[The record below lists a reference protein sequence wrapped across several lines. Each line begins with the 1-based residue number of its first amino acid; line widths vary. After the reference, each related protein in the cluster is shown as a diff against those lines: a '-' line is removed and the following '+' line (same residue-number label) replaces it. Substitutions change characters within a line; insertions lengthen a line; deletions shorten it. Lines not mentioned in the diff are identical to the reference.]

1 MSGVAVGGQA
11 VIEGVMM
18 RSPRALA
25 VAVRKQN
32 GEIAVREM
40 VWRKVFPD
48 WKFLRWPFIRGA
60 VVLIE
65 SMANG
70 KRALTFA
77 SSQALGEDEDG
88 DVGGVAGALLALFAI
103 VLSVGLFIAAPHYSA
118 SYVGGLVGAGDV
130 SNPLFHLFAGVFKI
144 SIFFGYVLLLS
155 RLPEMKR
162 IFQYHGAE
170 HKSIYAF
177 ESGLPLTV
185 ENARKQVRFHPRCG
199 TAFIFAVAGIA
210 VLFWSV
216 VFPVIQPLFYVTDIK
231 WLQNFIYV
239 LIKIPMMFPIAGIA
253 YEFTRFSSQKDG
265 GPILRILTKPG
276 LWLQRLTTQEPDDS
290 QLEVALTALRQTL
303 FRERSL
309 GVAQQ
314 AEDTDEVTVYP
325 TYPAIQLPV
334 L

>member
-1 MSGVAVGGQA
+1 MSSLAVGGQA

-18 RSPRALA
+18 RSPKALS

-40 VWRKVFPD
+40 TWKKVFPD

-77 SSQALGEDEDG
+77 SSQALGEEDQEAG
-88 DVGGVAGALLALFAI
+88 GFATAISGLIAMLVG
-103 VLSVGLFIAAPHYSA
+103 VGLFIAAPHYSA
-118 SYVGGLVGAGDV
+118 SYVGGAVGAGDV
-130 SNPLFHLFAGVFKI
+130 SNPFFHLFASSFKI
-144 SIFFGYVLLLS
+144 IIFFGYVLLIS
-155 RLPEMKR
+155 RIPEIKR

-185 ENARKQVRFHPRCG
+185 ENAKKQTRFHPRCG
-199 TAFIFAVAGIA
+199 TAFIFAVAAIA
-210 VLFWSV
+210 VLFWSIA
-216 VFPVIQPLFYVTDIK
+216 FPLIQPFFQFTEVG
-231 WLQNFIYV
+231 WLQNLIYV
-239 LIKIPMMFPIAGIA
+239 AIKIPMMLPIAGIA
-253 YEFTRFSSQKDG
+253 YEFTRFSGQKEC
-265 GPILRILTKPG
+265 GPILRVLTIPG
-276 LWLQRLTTQEPDDS
+276 LWLQRLTTAEPDDS
-290 QLEVALTALRQTL
+290 QLEVALTALRTTL
-303 FRERSL
+303 FRERSHE
-309 GVAQQ
+309 VA
-314 AEDTDEVTVYP
+314 ENSDEIKIFPSYQEV
-325 TYPAIQLPV
+325 QLPV

>member
-1 MSGVAVGGQA
+1 MSGLAVGGQA

-25 VAVRKQN
+25 VAVRTQS

-70 KRALTFA
+70 KRALSFA
-77 SSQALGEDEDG
+77 SAQALGEEDDDTG
-88 DVGGVAGALLALFAI
+88 AAGALAAVLAI
-103 VLSVGLFIAAPHYSA
+103 ILSVGLFIAAPHYSA
-118 SYVGGLVGAGDV
+118 SFVGGLVGAGDV

-210 VLFWSV
+210 ILFWSA

-231 WLQNFIYV
+231 WLQNLIYV
-239 LIKIPMMFPIAGIA
+239 FIKIPMMLPIAGIA
-253 YEFTRFSSQKDG
+253 YEFTRFSGQKDC
-265 GPILRILTKPG
+265 GPILRVLTKPG

-309 GVAQQ
+309 GPSQT
-314 AEDTDEVTVYP
+314 AEDTDEIKVYA
-325 TYPAIQLPV
+325 TYQAVQLPV

>member
-1 MSGVAVGGQA
+1 MSSLAVGGQA

-18 RSPRALA
+18 RSPKALA

-40 VWRKVFPD
+40 TWKKVFPD

-77 SSQALGEDEDG
+77 SSQALGEEEEEM
-88 DVGGVAGALLALFAI
+88 GGFATSVSVLVAIL
-103 VLSVGLFIAAPHYSA
+103 LSVGLFIAAPHYSA
-118 SYVGGLVGAGDV
+118 SFVSGAVGVNGV
-130 SNPLFHLFAGVFKI
+130 SSPFFHLFAGSFKI
-144 SIFFGYVLLLS
+144 LIFFGYVLLIS

-177 ESGLPLTV
+177 EAGLPLTV
-185 ENARKQVRFHPRCG
+185 ENAKKQTRFHPRCG
-199 TAFIFAVAGIA
+199 TAFIFAVAAIA
-210 VLFWSV
+210 ILFWSA
-216 VFPVIQPLFYVTDIK
+216 VFPLIQPIFYVTDIG
-231 WLQNFIYV
+231 WLQNLVYV
-239 LIKIPMMFPIAGIA
+239 LIKIPMMLPIAGIA
-253 YEFTRFSSQKDG
+253 YEFTRFSGQKEC
-265 GPILRILTKPG
+265 GPILRVLTKPG

-290 QLEVALTALRQTL
+290 QLEIALTALRLTL
-303 FRERSL
+303 FRERS
-309 GVAQQ
+309 G
-314 AEDTDEVTVYP
+314 ETSKETDQVIVYP
-325 TYPAIQLPV
+325 SYQSIDGLPV

>member
-1 MSGVAVGGQA
+1 MSGLAVGGQA

-25 VAVRKQN
+25 VAVRKQS

-77 SSQALGEDEDG
+77 SSQALGEDEG
-88 DVGGVAGALLALFAI
+88 EDVGGMLGALAALFAI

-130 SNPLFHLFAGVFKI
+130 SNPLFHLLAGVFKI
-144 SIFFGYVLLLS
+144 SIFFGYILLLS

-170 HKSIYAF
+170 HKSIYAY

-210 VLFWSV
+210 ILFWSA
-216 VFPVIQPLFYVTDIK
+216 VFPVIQPIFYVTDIK

-239 LIKIPMMFPIAGIA
+239 LIKIPMMLPIAGIA
-253 YEFTRFSSQKDG
+253 YEFTRFSGQKDC

-325 TYPAIQLPV
+325 TYQAIQLPV

>member
-1 MSGVAVGGQA
+1 MSGLAVGGQA

-48 WKFLRWPFIRGA
+48 WKFLRWPLIRGA

-77 SSQALGEDEDG
+77 SSQALGEEEDV
-88 DVGGVAGALLALFAI
+88 DGGTLGVLAAFFAI
-103 VLSVGLFIAAPHYSA
+103 ILSVGLFIAAPHYSA
-118 SYVGGLVGAGDV
+118 SFVGGLVGAGDV
-130 SNPLFHLFAGVFKI
+130 SNPLFHLFAGAFKI
-144 SIFFGYVLLLS
+144 LIFFGYVLLLS

-185 ENARKQVRFHPRCG
+185 ENAKKQTRFHPRCG

-210 VLFWSV
+210 ILFWSA
-216 VFPVIQPLFYVTDIK
+216 VFPVIQPVFYVTDIK
-231 WLQNFIYV
+231 WLQNLIYV
-239 LIKIPMMFPIAGIA
+239 LIKIPMMLPIAGIA
-253 YEFTRFSSQKDG
+253 YEFTRFSGQKDC
-265 GPILRILTKPG
+265 GPILRVLTKPG

-314 AEDTDEVTVYP
+314 AEDTDEIKVYA
-325 TYPAIQLPV
+325 TYQAVELPV

>member
-1 MSGVAVGGQA
+1 MSGLAVGGQA

-18 RSPRALA
+18 RSPRALT

-48 WKFLRWPFIRGA
+48 WKFLRWPLLRGA

-77 SSQALGEDEDG
+77 SSQALGEEEEE
-88 DVGGVAGALLALFAI
+88 VGGTAGAIAALVAI
-103 VLSVGLFIAAPHYSA
+103 LLSVGLFIAAPHYSA
-118 SYVGGLVGAGDV
+118 SFVGGLVGAGNV
-130 SNPLFHLFAGVFKI
+130 SNPLFHLLAGVFKI

-210 VLFWSV
+210 ILFWSA
-216 VFPVIQPLFYVTDIK
+216 VFPVIQPVFYVTDIA
-231 WLQNFIYV
+231 WLQNFIYI
-239 LIKIPMMFPIAGIA
+239 LIKIPMMLPIAGIA
-253 YEFTRFSSQKDG
+253 YEFTRFSSQKDC
-265 GPILRILTKPG
+265 GPILRVLTKPG
-276 LWLQRLTTQEPDDS
+276 LWLQRLTTQEPDDH
-290 QLEVALTALRQTL
+290 QLEIALTALRQTL

-309 GVAQQ
+309 KATQPT
-314 AEDTDEVTVYP
+314 EDTDEVKIYA
-325 TYPAIQLPV
+325 TYQAVELPV